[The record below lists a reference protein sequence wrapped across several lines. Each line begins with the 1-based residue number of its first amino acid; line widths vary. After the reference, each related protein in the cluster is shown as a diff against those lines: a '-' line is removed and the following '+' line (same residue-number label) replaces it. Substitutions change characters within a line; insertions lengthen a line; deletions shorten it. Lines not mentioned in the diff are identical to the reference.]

1 MKREGPP
8 RLFGGLPPLQRGFAL
23 LVTAAI
29 GLIALGG
36 IALMVPLV
44 AWGHR

>member
-1 MKREGPP
+1 VKGEERP
-8 RLFGGLPPLQRGFAL
+8 RLFRGLPPFQRGFAL
-23 LVTAAI
+23 VVTAAI